1 MRNHTSKSK
10 VRVVVMT
17 LTAAALLNG
26 VAGTQAGA
34 SDSTPRDNPLQQR
47 LNTLVHEDKFP
58 GVVAA
63 VQERNGWTRHYTAG
77 VGNLASKT
85 PVPRNGQVRM
95 GSNTK
100 MFTAVVVLQLVGEG
114 KLSLEDTVDKY
125 LPNVV
130 RAEGIDGR
138 TITIRQLLQHTS
150 GLADYDQKLMSD
162 LFAALHRYYEPR
174 ELVDVALGE
183 KPDAAHG
190 QWSYSNTNFILAG
203 LVVQKVTGRPIGEE
217 ITNRVI
223 TRIGLRDTYWP
234 GVGEQA
240 IRGRHPH
247 GYLAMKRGDAWT
259 DVSES
264 ETSAAWAAG
273 ALVGTPAD
281 LNTFMTALITGK
293 LLNPEQ
299 LTEMQKTIPSPEFD
313 LTGQARYGL
322 GLATFALSCGGFSWT
337 HGGLAVGYSTY
348 NAVTPDGKAATI
360 GITSLPR
367 DITDLQ
373 HMQAALD
380 TALCT

>member
-1 MRNHTSKSK
+1 MDNRTGKSK
-10 VRVVVMT
+10 VRLVAVLSAV
-17 LTAAALLNG
+17 AVLLSG
-26 VAGTQAGA
+26 VAGAQAGA
-34 SDSTPRDNPLQQR
+34 SESTRHDNPLQRR
-47 LNTLVHEDKFP
+47 LNTLVQEDKFP
-58 GVVAA
+58 GVTAA
-63 VQERNGWTRHYTAG
+63 VRDRDGRTRHYTAG
-77 VGNLASKT
+77 VGNLAGRT
-85 PVPRNGQVRM
+85 PVPRNGQIRM

-100 MFTAVVVLQLVGEG
+100 MFTAVVVLQLVGERRI
-114 KLSLEDTVDKY
+114 SLDDPVEKY

-130 RAEGIDGR
+130 RAEGVDGR

-162 LFAALHRYYEPR
+162 LFAALHQYYEPR

-203 LVVQKVTGRPIGEE
+203 LVVQKVTGRPVGEE

-223 TRIGLRDTYWP
+223 NRIGLRDTYWP

-273 ALVGTPAD
+273 ALVGTPVD
-281 LNTFMTALITGK
+281 LNTFMTALVTGK
-293 LLNPEQ
+293 LLEPEQ
-299 LTEMQKTIPSPEFD
+299 LKEMQKTIPSPGFD

-322 GLATFALSCGGFSWT
+322 GLATFALSCGGFAWT

-360 GITSLPR
+360 GITGLPR
-367 DITDLQ
+367 DVTDLR
-373 HMQAALD
+373 HMEAALD